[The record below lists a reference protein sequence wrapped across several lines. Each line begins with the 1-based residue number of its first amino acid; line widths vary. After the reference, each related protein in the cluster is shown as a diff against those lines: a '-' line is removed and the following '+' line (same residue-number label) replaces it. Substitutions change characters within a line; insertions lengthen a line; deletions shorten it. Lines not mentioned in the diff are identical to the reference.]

1 LVCKL
6 GGPESILGRG
16 GKSNDYHK
24 RNKWCPLGGE
34 LFEDCVQKWR
44 RKKGWEE
51 VAEDEK
57 TAFLKLICKMMKF
70 RPEERL
76 TADEVLKEE

>member
-1 LVCKL
+1 
-6 GGPESILGRG
+6 
-16 GKSNDYHK
+16 
-24 RNKWCPLGGE
+24 
-34 LFEDCVQKWR
+34 VQKWR